1 MPIKVRVGQTDAI
14 KILSSAGGGSV
25 SAVTAQNVIGG
36 IASVAQLSVSGI
48 STLSGGLIL
57 TGGLSIDNLVV
68 SGITTSGS
76 FVGPLTGDVVG
87 DLTGDVTGNVTGN
100 VVGNL
105 TGNVTG
111 IADTALSLS
120 GTPNIDVGVINASSL
135 NLTGNLDVDGHT
147 ELDDLNVAGVSTFN
161 EDVQF
166 KGANTHARWD
176 HSTSDLILFDNT
188 RLEFGSNKDFEIWHG
203 GAHTYLKNS
212 GGDLRIRGDKILLK
226 RADDSE
232 RYLEATVN
240 EDVKIYYNGNEK
252 FATLGT
258 GATVTGDLHVSGDL
272 FVNDDLVLDSLT
284 GNFLNITGLSTFVGD
299 AQFNGNVSIAGTL
312 TYEDVTN
319 IDSVGVVTARS
330 GVRINSGGL
339 VVSSGVATFT
349 SAIDANGGANISGGL
364 VANSLQVSD
373 LTSGRVVLAGASGE
387 LEDSTNLTFNG
398 SLLTV
403 TGNHTVTGTLT
414 AGLIDGGSF

>member
-36 IASVAQLSVSGI
+36 IASVTQLSVSGI

-57 TGGLSIDNLVV
+57 TGGLSLDNLIV
-68 SGITTSGS
+68 SGITTSSS
-76 FVGPLTGDVVG
+76 FVGPLTGNVVG
-87 DLTGDVTGNVTGN
+87 DLTGDVTGDVAGNVTGN

-120 GTPNIDVGVINASSL
+120 GTPNIDVGIITAASINS
-135 NLTGNLDVDGHT
+135 TGNLDVDGHT
-147 ELDDLNVAGVSTFN
+147 ELDQLNVSGLSTFA
-161 EDVQF
+161 
-166 KGANTHARWD
+166 G
-176 HSTSDLILFDNT
+176 
-188 RLEFGSNKDFEIWHG
+188 
-203 GAHTYLKNS
+203 
-212 GGDLRIRGDKILLK
+212 
-226 RADDSE
+226 
-232 RYLEATVN
+232 
-240 EDVKIYYNGNEK
+240 DVK
-252 FATLGT
+252 T
-258 GATVTGDLHVSGDL
+258 TGDITISNPNPTITFIDTDTTPNYRIIQNGGKLAIQDIQDSFAERFGINQIGRVIINRDLDVDRHLEVAGLSTFIGIVTTTNDLFVGGDL
-272 FVNDDLVLDSLT
+272 FVSDDIVLDSLR
-284 GNFLNITGLSTFVGD
+284 GNSLNITGLSTFVGN

-373 LTSGRVVLAGASGE
+373 LTSGRVVLAGAGGE

-398 SLLTV
+398 SLFTV

>member
-57 TGGLSIDNLVV
+57 TGGLFIDNLVV
-68 SGITTSGS
+68 SGITTSSS

-87 DLTGDVTGNVTGN
+87 DLTGDVTGN

-135 NLTGNLDVDGHT
+135 NLTGNLDVDGHA

-166 KGANTHARWD
+166 KGANTNARWD
-176 HSTSDLILFDNT
+176 HSTSYLILFDNT

-258 GATVTGDLHVSGDL
+258 GATVTGDLYVSGDL

>member
-36 IASVAQLSVSGI
+36 IASVTQLSVSGI

-68 SGITTSGS
+68 SGITTSSS

-87 DLTGDVTGNVTGN
+87 DLTGDVTGDVTGNVTGN

-120 GTPNIDVGVINASSL
+120 GTPNIGVGIITAASINS
-135 NLTGNLDVDGHT
+135 TGNLDVDGHT
-147 ELDDLNVAGVSTFN
+147 ELDQLNVSGLSTFA
-161 EDVQF
+161 
-166 KGANTHARWD
+166 G
-176 HSTSDLILFDNT
+176 
-188 RLEFGSNKDFEIWHG
+188 
-203 GAHTYLKNS
+203 
-212 GGDLRIRGDKILLK
+212 
-226 RADDSE
+226 
-232 RYLEATVN
+232 
-240 EDVKIYYNGNEK
+240 DVK
-252 FATLGT
+252 T
-258 GATVTGDLHVSGDL
+258 TGDITISNPNPTITFIDTDTTPNYRIIQNGGKLAIQDIQDSFAERFGINQIGRVIINRDLDVDRHLEVAGLSTFIGIVTTTNDLFVGGDL
-272 FVNDDLVLDSLT
+272 FVSDDIVLDSLR
-284 GNFLNITGLSTFVGD
+284 GNFLNITGLSTFVGN

-398 SLLTV
+398 SLFTV

>member
-36 IASVAQLSVSGI
+36 IASVTQLSVSGI

-68 SGITTSGS
+68 SGITTSSS

-87 DLTGDVTGNVTGN
+87 DLTGDVTGDVTGNVTGN

-120 GTPNIDVGVINASSL
+120 GTPNIGVGIITAASINS
-135 NLTGNLDVDGHT
+135 TGNLDVDGHT
-147 ELDDLNVAGVSTFN
+147 ELDDVNVSGAITATTFTGNLAGLVNTASQPNITLLGTLTNLNVNGHSELDNVNVSGVSTFVGVVTTTN
-161 EDVQF
+161 
-166 KGANTHARWD
+166 
-176 HSTSDLILFDNT
+176 DLFV
-188 RLEFGSNKDFEIWHG
+188 G
-203 GAHTYLKNS
+203 
-212 GGDLRIRGDKILLK
+212 
-226 RADDSE
+226 
-232 RYLEATVN
+232 
-240 EDVKIYYNGNEK
+240 
-252 FATLGT
+252 
-258 GATVTGDLHVSGDL
+258 GDL
-272 FVNDDLVLDSLT
+272 FVSDDIVLDSLR
-284 GNFLNITGLSTFVGD
+284 GNSLNITGLSTFVGN

-398 SLLTV
+398 SLFTV